1 MTRMPR
7 AVLFDLDD
15 TLFDH
20 AGCARCA
27 LEAVHAGQ
35 DAWSR
40 TPFDTFA
47 RAHARILEILHRDV
61 LAGRRTI
68 DEAREE
74 RFRQLLVE
82 AGAHGDPVLAR
93 AAAARYRAEYVAVR
107 RAIDGAAAL
116 LEHVHARLPIGV
128 VTNNLRD
135 EQVEKLR
142 ACGLDR
148 HVDVLVVSEEAGVA
162 KPDPAIFHLA
172 IERLGCRPSEAIMVG
187 DSWEADVVGAR
198 AAGIAPIWFN
208 PAGAPPPDPAVP
220 VLRALAPADTALS
233 AILDAHRG

>member
-1 MTRMPR
+1 MPR

-20 AGCARCA
+20 SGCARCA

-35 DAWSR
+35 DAWRR
-40 TPFDTFA
+40 TPFDSFA
-47 RAHARILEILHRDV
+47 LAHARILEMLHRDV

-74 RFRQLLVE
+74 RFRQLLIE
-82 AGAHGDPVLAR
+82 TGGAADPALAR
-93 AAAARYRAEYVAVR
+93 AAAARYRAEYVTVR

-116 LEHVHARLPIGV
+116 LEHVHSRLSVGI

-135 EQVEKLR
+135 EQIEKLR
-142 ACGLDR
+142 ACDLER
-148 HVDVLVVSEEAGVA
+148 HIDVLVVSEEAGVA

-172 IERLGCRPSEAIMVG
+172 IERLGCAPSEAIMVG
-187 DSWEADVVGAR
+187 DSWDADVIGAR
-198 AAGIAPIWFN
+198 AAGITPVWFN
-208 PAGAPPPDPAVP
+208 PGGAPPPDPSVP
-220 VLRALAPADTALS
+220 VLRKLSPADAALS
-233 AILDAHRG
+233 AILDAHRR